1 MCLVMCHVF
10 FYSLS
15 SVLTNHRLRC
25 GHATLAGAPAFS
37 HAFQCILWL
46 HLFSVRYDWFILLSA
61 CVVIGRINSLVL

>member
-1 MCLVMCHVF
+1 MSLVMCHVF
-10 FYSLS
+10 FNSLS

-37 HAFQCILWL
+37 HAFQCIWL